1 MTIHRIT
8 TLINLVLLTLG
19 AYLAVS
25 LFYKVAI
32 LQVQPP
38 LPAVSASVD
47 ASGRP
52 SAISIHPLGYY
63 NPISERDLFK
73 TIKAVQ
79 AEAPP
84 STVDLEALEETKL
97 QLKLWGTVSGDSEST
112 YAVIE
117 DTQKREQNLYR
128 VGDSIQNATIKMI
141 LREKIVL
148 AVDGTDEVLAM
159 EEVGT
164 SGGPAMMAARGRP
177 MPIEVATAAPS
188 MDQRISLQRSMIEDA
203 FQDVNKLMTEVAITP
218 HMQDGRPEGLAFNN
232 IRPNSIFRRMGLRN
246 GDILVGVNGAEIQ
259 SVEDAMQLYTNLR
272 SSSEVQ
278 LQIRRRG
285 QDRNIVYNLR

>member
-1 MTIHRIT
+1 MTIQRIT
-8 TLINLVLLTLG
+8 TIINLALLTLV

-25 LFYKVAI
+25 VFFKVAV

-38 LPAVSASVD
+38 LPVVSASGGT
-47 ASGRP
+47 SNRP
-52 SAISIHPLGYY
+52 PVPDHPLGYY
-63 NPISERDLFK
+63 NPIFERDLFK

-79 AEAPP
+79 AEATP
-84 STVDLEALEETKL
+84 SIAVDLDALEETKL

-148 AVDGTDEVLAM
+148 VVEGTDEVLAM
-159 EEVGT
+159 EEVGA
-164 SGGPAMMAARGRP
+164 SGAPAMMAARGRP
-177 MPIEVATAAPS
+177 MPINVATAAPT

-246 GDILVGVNGAEIQ
+246 GDILVGVNGEEIQ
-259 SVEDAMQLYTNLR
+259 TVEDAMQLYTNLR
-272 SSSEVQ
+272 SASEVQ
-278 LQIRRRG
+278 LQIKRRG
-285 QDRNIVYNLR
+285 QDRNIIYNLR